1 MKRSIYIFLALA
13 TVGLTACTDDEP
25 KTASGIAADVTAEIG
40 EVSSRVAS
48 ASTKWSAGDKIG
60 ISGTSGSV
68 TYSNVPYMTD
78 GNGSFEA
85 AEGVGKGIF
94 FQDNNQSTFT
104 AYYPYSEDVT
114 ADNTIIKANTS
125 SQVSTSPFNFLF
137 SSGATGSKNSPALNF
152 TGGAAFKH
160 SMAQLIIHITPS
172 SEDGFDA
179 ERVISDSEVTL
190 KGIIQEGEFNPANGQ
205 AKATGEPKE
214 MELPLGQVILTLPTG
229 SYNLMFFPQEAT
241 DAEVSLTY
249 EGITYACTFSPK
261 LEAGKSYTA
270 NFNLKKSGL
279 TLEAVSIADWVVA
292 GNPIE
297 GDAAFTYPS
306 EVNLNGHD
314 ADAVLMRKASSKYP
328 PLYVAKCNLGAS
340 KPEDKGLY
348 YWWGATEG
356 HPVGYDFVS
365 QNPPSYGMN
374 VNELYA
380 NGYITSTNSI
390 TTVLTDKHDAAKQAL
405 GGNWHMPDYADLQW
419 LIMNCVW
426 TWNNSKNGFD
436 VKSLE
441 TSNTIFLPNA
451 GRISAV
457 GNETTLCDY
466 MSSTP
471 LGEYHTHVLMIRA
484 TEKQFALINFP
495 RNTGQSIRPVA
506 SVRYSY

>member
-13 TVGLTACTDDEP
+13 TSGLTACTDDEP
-25 KTASGIAADVTAEIG
+25 KIASGVAADVTAEIG
-40 EVSSRVAS
+40 EVSSRVAA

-190 KGIIQEGEFNPANGQ
+190 KGIIQEGEFNTANGQ

-348 YWWGATEG
+348 YWWGVTEG
-356 HPVGYDFVS
+356 HSAGFNFYDGCPT
-365 QNPPSYGMN
+365 NAMDLP
-374 VNELYA
+374 ELYA
-380 NGYITSTNSI
+380 KGYITSTNSS
-390 TTVLTDKHDAAKQAL
+390 TAVLTDKCDAANQAL
-405 GGNWHMPDYADLQW
+405 GGNWHMPDYEDLQW

-426 TWNNSKNGFD
+426 TWNSSKNGFD

-451 GRISAV
+451 GRII
-457 GNETTLCDY
+457 GKDTDTTICEY
-466 MSSTP
+466 ISSTP
-471 LGEYHTHVLMIRA
+471 LGAYSSHVLMIRA
-484 TEKQFALINFP
+484 AEKQFALVNFP
-495 RNTGQSIRPVA
+495 RNVGQSIRPVA

>member
-160 SMAQLIIHITPS
+160 SMAQLIIHITPD
-172 SEDGFDA
+172 SEDGFDP
-179 ERVISDSEVTL
+179 EGVFSDSEVTL
-190 KGIIQEGEFNPANGQ
+190 KGIIQDGEFNTANGQ

-214 MELPLGQVILTLPTG
+214 MELALGQVILTVPTG

-249 EGITYACTFSPK
+249 KGITYACTFSPK

-279 TLEAVSIADWVVA
+279 TLDAVSIADWVAA
-292 GNPIE
+292 GNPIK